1 MINQVITN
9 IQNDLLGILDED
21 QMKLLSEV
29 LAKHLLPLQSATTES
44 KNEKSDMLPVFIA
57 AKRVEGCSEKSLRY
71 YESTIRNMLE
81 CIGKPECQI
90 MLYHAAISMAKSM
103 LEKGLITEEE
113 YAEIDTILL
122 EKYRPYLG
130 TLLSENA

>member
-1 MINQVITN
+1 MSKEKLH
-9 IQNDLLGILDED
+9 ND
-21 QMKLLSEV
+21 
-29 LAKHLLPLQSATTES
+29 
-44 KNEKSDMLPVFIA
+44 
-57 AKRVEGCSEKSLRY
+57 
-71 YESTIRNMLE
+71 
-81 CIGKPECQI
+81 

-113 YAEIDTILL
+113 HAEIDTILL

>member
-1 MINQVITN
+1 MSKEELH
-9 IQNDLLGILDED
+9 ND
-21 QMKLLSEV
+21 
-29 LAKHLLPLQSATTES
+29 
-44 KNEKSDMLPVFIA
+44 
-57 AKRVEGCSEKSLRY
+57 
-71 YESTIRNMLE
+71 
-81 CIGKPECQI
+81 

-113 YAEIDTILL
+113 YPEIDTILL